1 MTIAKAF
8 YDQISSS
15 GGGSTPSDKG
25 QFVELLD
32 NTTTT
37 FPTTRKDGT
46 ALQDRDYCVVSSA
59 SSVIFPFDVSYV
71 VSGTTYTL
79 TITENQKGFI
89 VQYYNGAWVIQA
101 GLTVESNEIVIDNRQ
116 QESISGDA
124 IYQNQANKQFAECCK
139 EVLNKQIKN
148 GTDTSTII
156 TKDSQNK
163 DTLRMHLTAEDGSTL
178 AHSTYNFND
187 NLVLENKTQTL
198 ANKTINADDNT
209 LSNLTSDNLKRD
221 AFVSDLP
228 QPTSLFAWEDD
239 DNGDIYYTTVLSGT
253 DIDVYKSS
261 FVKQFVELARISNDK
276 LFFATGIKECVCSR
290 KNDGDVNKILG
301 LTGKIIDAQTIV
313 NYTDDLADKKQDI
326 IQVRTMP
333 TADASWLD
341 KVIQYIGSDAGYGYT
356 DQFYRCVYQNDRY
369 TWNRIFMVGK
379 TNLELVAEPANE
391 SISGA
396 STTQR
401 QVNIENVVAIKN
413 TFQKNI
419 SIYSLSS
426 LNTNISTLFSAG
438 ITKATVE
445 ITQEFSNNYTPE
457 FTFKKGEA
465 LMTIASATSAQ
476 IIGYNFS
483 ARLVDGNWIGEN
495 NDYIEQLNFS
505 MVPGGF
511 DYILDLTVNPDL
523 QSTDIIIDLK
533 QNEELILD
541 FGENWQDLTNKTVYW
556 YRQPFQFLINGQ
568 IKQRFYV
575 YKNQAGRYRLAT
587 STNLDAPNL
596 IKIYKRKNTNWMPTQ
611 LNNVKTFQNSSLRVY
626 GDSITIGAT
635 NTSDVVNPT
644 FSQLFA
650 SRVGVNSFINRAVS
664 GTSWTAITGR
674 TRLLTTLQ
682 TYLRKPNEGETTDYN
697 IGNLFLNCG
706 INDYA
711 EQIDLNTFRLAVQET
726 LDYVLAHI
734 LFTRVFIISPF
745 NIDNTGTYGN
755 KTFTVDMYRE
765 VLQQEAERYG
775 FYYING
781 ANFPLPIMADSY
793 IYSDG
798 LHLKQLGHTLIG
810 QKLIEMLTKNYLADA
825 DKYLTHVNTDRGL
838 ANTGKTTIDGKPIYK
853 FSYSTKS
860 VAYYSKPAIKINPN
874 NLIAILAHNGI
885 TCTKTYLLNA
895 YGYSSDSNYRIPL
908 NWLSTSGG
916 TVNYSFT
923 AHLSTNGTIVIHFP
937 NASYQSEY
945 EITFEFWAE

>member
-1 MTIAKAF
+1 MPYANVTDTSLF
-8 YDQISSS
+8 GS
-15 GGGSTPSDKG
+15 GGGSSPSEKG

-59 SSVIFPFDVSYV
+59 SSVVFPFDISYV

-163 DTLRMHLTAEDGSTL
+163 DTLRMHLTAEDGTTL

-198 ANKTINADDNT
+198 ANKTINANDNT
-209 LSNLTSDNLKRD
+209 ISNLTSSNLNPDNFAKSLSPILYY
-221 AFVSDLP
+221 AFRENSTNEV
-228 QPTSLFAWEDD
+228 
-239 DNGDIYYTTVLSGT
+239 YYTTTLSGSGV
-253 DIDVYKSS
+253 DVYDSNLTELSARSSSVNDDNLIFTTGFTTIHYCNRETSEDIKSH
-261 FVKQFVELARISNDK
+261 VDLRDKIGDAEAIANYADELVAN
-276 LFFATGIKECVCSR
+276 
-290 KNDGDVNKILG
+290 
-301 LTGKIIDAQTIV
+301 
-313 NYTDDLADKKQDI
+313 KQDI

-391 SISGA
+391 SISGT

-401 QVNIENVVAIKN
+401 QVNIENVAAVKN

-419 SIYSLSS
+419 IIDSLSS

-445 ITQEFSNNYTPE
+445 ITQEFTNNYTPE

-465 LMTIASATSAQ
+465 LMTIVSATSAQ

-483 ARLVDGNWIGEN
+483 ARLVDGNWIGEDN
-495 NDYIEQLNFS
+495 NYIEQLNFS
-505 MVPGGF
+505 MVSGGF

-541 FGENWQDLTNKTVYW
+541 FGENWQDLTNKKVYW
-556 YRQPFQFLINGQ
+556 YRQPFQFLINEK

-587 STNLDAPNL
+587 STDLDAPNL

-611 LNNVKTFQNSSLRVY
+611 LNNVKKFQNSSLRVY
-626 GDSITIGAT
+626 GDSIKIGAT

-650 SRVGVNSFINRAVS
+650 SRVGVNSFVNRAIS

-682 TYLRKPNEGETTDYN
+682 TYLRKPNKGETTDLDYN

-765 VLQQEAERYG
+765 VMQQEAERYG
-775 FYYING
+775 FY
-781 ANFPLPIMADSY
+781 
-793 IYSDG
+793 
-798 LHLKQLGHTLIG
+798 T
-810 QKLIEMLTKNYLADA
+810 
-825 DKYLTHVNTDRGL
+825 
-838 ANTGKTTIDGKPIYK
+838 
-853 FSYSTKS
+853 
-860 VAYYSKPAIKINPN
+860 
-874 NLIAILAHNGI
+874 
-885 TCTKTYLLNA
+885 
-895 YGYSSDSNYRIPL
+895 
-908 NWLSTSGG
+908 
-916 TVNYSFT
+916 
-923 AHLSTNGTIVIHFP
+923 
-937 NASYQSEY
+937 
-945 EITFEFWAE
+945 